1 MIDEIDYF
9 PKRER
14 HNKKKKVDSGWSD
27 LKKQK
32 NKQGE
37 KFSPPLEEKD
47 STKNKEKQ
55 QKLIGNVYNLNIQ
68 RSIYQSFQELICH
81 EFQFCF

>member
-14 HNKKKKVDSGWSD
+14 HNKKKKVGSGWGD

-32 NKQGE
+32 SDQDEPSSKPPSFPEKKQLE
-37 KFSPPLEEKD
+37 KKR
-47 STKNKEKQ
+47 N
-55 QKLIGNVYNLNIQ
+55 
-68 RSIYQSFQELICH
+68 
-81 EFQFCF
+81 

>member
-14 HNKKKKVDSGWSD
+14 HNKKKKVDSGWGD

-32 NKQGE
+32 NKQEENRSDESPLSE
-37 KFSPPLEEKD
+37 KNPHEK
-47 STKNKEKQ
+47 KRN
-55 QKLIGNVYNLNIQ
+55 
-68 RSIYQSFQELICH
+68 
-81 EFQFCF
+81 

>member
-14 HNKKKKVDSGWSD
+14 HNTKKKVDSGWSD

-32 NKQGE
+32 NKQEENRSDESLLPE
-37 KFSPPLEEKD
+37 KKPYK
-47 STKNKEKQ
+47 KKRN
-55 QKLIGNVYNLNIQ
+55 
-68 RSIYQSFQELICH
+68 
-81 EFQFCF
+81 

>member
-14 HNKKKKVDSGWSD
+14 HNKKKKVEPGWGD

-32 NKQGE
+32 MEQDESPSKSPSLPE
-37 KFSPPLEEKD
+37 K
-47 STKNKEKQ
+47 KQ
-55 QKLIGNVYNLNIQ
+55 QEKKRN
-68 RSIYQSFQELICH
+68 
-81 EFQFCF
+81 

>member
-14 HNKKKKVDSGWSD
+14 HNKKKKVDSGWGE

-32 NKQGE
+32 NKQE
-37 KFSPPLEEKD
+37 ENSSDKPPLPEKKPHKKRET
-47 STKNKEKQ
+47 SKN
-55 QKLIGNVYNLNIQ
+55 LAGLYILNIF
-68 RSIYQSFQELICH
+68 I
-81 EFQFCF
+81 

>member
-14 HNKKKKVDSGWSD
+14 HNKKKKIDSGWSD

-32 NKQGE
+32 NKQDE
-37 KFSPPLEEKD
+37 QSSSRLEDKN
-47 STKNKEKQ
+47 SKKNKE
-55 QKLIGNVYNLNIQ
+55 N
-68 RSIYQSFQELICH
+68 
-81 EFQFCF
+81 

>member
-14 HNKKKKVDSGWSD
+14 HNKKNKSDSGWGD

-32 NKQGE
+32 NKQDENSSDEPSLSE
-37 KFSPPLEEKD
+37 KKP
-47 STKNKEKQ
+47 
-55 QKLIGNVYNLNIQ
+55 
-68 RSIYQSFQELICH
+68 H
-81 EFQFCF
+81 ERKRN

>member
-14 HNKKKKVDSGWSD
+14 HNKKKKVDSEWGD

-32 NKQGE
+32 TKQEENRSDESPFLKKNRME
-37 KFSPPLEEKD
+37 KRETS
-47 STKNKEKQ
+47 KNYSG
-55 QKLIGNVYNLNIQ
+55 LYILT
-68 RSIYQSFQELICH
+68 YQFN
-81 EFQFCF
+81 

>member
-14 HNKKKKVDSGWSD
+14 HNKKKKVESGWGE

-32 NKQGE
+32 NKQE
-37 KFSPPLEEKD
+37 ENPPDKPPLP
-47 STKNKEKQ
+47 
-55 QKLIGNVYNLNIQ
+55 
-68 RSIYQSFQELICH
+68 
-81 EFQFCF
+81 

>member
-14 HNKKKKVDSGWSD
+14 HNKKKKVDSAWSD

-32 NKQGE
+32 NKQVE
-37 KFSPPLEEKD
+37 KPNPPAVEKNP
-47 STKNKEKQ
+47 TEK
-55 QKLIGNVYNLNIQ
+55 
-68 RSIYQSFQELICH
+68 
-81 EFQFCF
+81 

>member
-14 HNKKKKVDSGWSD
+14 HNKKKKVDSGWGD

-32 NKQGE
+32 NKQE
-37 KFSPPLEEKD
+37 ENPPDKPPLPEK
-47 STKNKEKQ
+47 KPHIKK
-55 QKLIGNVYNLNIQ
+55 GN
-68 RSIYQSFQELICH
+68 
-81 EFQFCF
+81 

>member
-14 HNKKKKVDSGWSD
+14 HNKKKKLDSEWGD

-32 NKQGE
+32 NQQDEPPPPPSE
-37 KFSPPLEEKD
+37 KKPQDK
-47 STKNKEKQ
+47 K
-55 QKLIGNVYNLNIQ
+55 GN
-68 RSIYQSFQELICH
+68 
-81 EFQFCF
+81 

>member
-14 HNKKKKVDSGWSD
+14 HNKKKKVDSSWGD

-32 NKQGE
+32 IDQVEPCSESPSFSE
-37 KFSPPLEEKD
+37 K
-47 STKNKEKQ
+47 KQ
-55 QKLIGNVYNLNIQ
+55 QEKKRN
-68 RSIYQSFQELICH
+68 
-81 EFQFCF
+81 

>member
-14 HNKKKKVDSGWSD
+14 HNKKKKVDSGWGD

-32 NKQGE
+32 NKQE
-37 KFSPPLEEKD
+37 ENLPDEPPLPK
-47 STKNKEKQ
+47 KNRMKKRETRKN
-55 QKLIGNVYNLNIQ
+55 LSGLYILNIF
-68 RSIYQSFQELICH
+68 I
-81 EFQFCF
+81 

>member
-14 HNKKKKVDSGWSD
+14 HNKKKKSGSGWSD

-32 NKQGE
+32 NKQDE
-37 KFSPPLEEKD
+37 NPSDEPPLPKKKPHEK
-47 STKNKEKQ
+47 KRN
-55 QKLIGNVYNLNIQ
+55 
-68 RSIYQSFQELICH
+68 
-81 EFQFCF
+81 

>member
-14 HNKKKKVDSGWSD
+14 HNKKKKIDSGWSD

-32 NKQGE
+32 KNQDE
-37 KFSPPLEEKD
+37 KSNLPTVEK
-47 STKNKEKQ
+47 NPKEK
-55 QKLIGNVYNLNIQ
+55 KDN
-68 RSIYQSFQELICH
+68 
-81 EFQFCF
+81 

>member
-14 HNKKKKVDSGWSD
+14 HYKKKKAESPWGD

-32 NKQGE
+32 IEQDKSPSKSPSLPENKQ
-37 KFSPPLEEKD
+37 
-47 STKNKEKQ
+47 
-55 QKLIGNVYNLNIQ
+55 
-68 RSIYQSFQELICH
+68 QEIKRN
-81 EFQFCF
+81 

>member
-14 HNKKKKVDSGWSD
+14 HNKKKKVDSGWRD

-32 NKQGE
+32 TDQDEPSSKSPSFPEKKQ
-37 KFSPPLEEKD
+37 PEEKR
-47 STKNKEKQ
+47 N
-55 QKLIGNVYNLNIQ
+55 
-68 RSIYQSFQELICH
+68 
-81 EFQFCF
+81 

>member
-14 HNKKKKVDSGWSD
+14 HNKKKKVGSGWKD

-32 NKQGE
+32 IEQDENLSKFPSLPE
-37 KFSPPLEEKD
+37 K
-47 STKNKEKQ
+47 KQ
-55 QKLIGNVYNLNIQ
+55 QEKKRN
-68 RSIYQSFQELICH
+68 
-81 EFQFCF
+81 

>member
-14 HNKKKKVDSGWSD
+14 HNKKKKLDSEWGD

-32 NKQGE
+32 NQQDETPTPPSE
-37 KFSPPLEEKD
+37 KKPQDK
-47 STKNKEKQ
+47 K
-55 QKLIGNVYNLNIQ
+55 GN
-68 RSIYQSFQELICH
+68 
-81 EFQFCF
+81 

>member
-14 HNKKKKVDSGWSD
+14 HNKKKKLDSEWGD

-32 NKQGE
+32 NQQDE
-37 KFSPPLEEKD
+37 PPPPPTGKK
-47 STKNKEKQ
+47 TQKKNGKYK
-55 QKLIGNVYNLNIQ
+55 KYN
-68 RSIYQSFQELICH
+68 RGF
-81 EFQFCF
+81 